1 MTKSEKKNLKF
12 VRKSIYAKNNIKKGE
27 IFNEENLV
35 TKRPDLG
42 ISSIYWNKIIGKR
55 AIKILLKMRLSK
67 YNLAFFTGSR
77 SEYSLSKNIIK
88 KLKK

>member
-1 MTKSEKKNLKF
+1 MLKFPLVLKIKKLTKSEKKNLKF

-27 IFNEENLV
+27 IFNEKNLV

-55 AIKILLKMRLSK
+55 AIK
-67 YNLAFFTGSR
+67 NFTKD
-77 SEYSLSKNIIK
+77 EIIK
-88 KLKK
+88 I